1 MAPILLGQAAVA
13 LLLSAGA
20 RVSPVGPSRLAHIG
34 MCDAEPAPDKT
45 AELLETT
52 GTAAAAAA
60 AAMPET
66 PPDKEWH
73 GTSLVPKIDDKQPD
87 PFGWASN
94 SKTQPTSVSL
104 AQKKY
109 RKVSQPAAAAPPKS
123 KGGTDDPFGW
133 ASESKMKAAAVKEA
147 AALTKTP
154 ASKANSG
161 IQPTQGAVSQGSKPS
176 DDPFGWASTSKSPFI
191 YNSKS
196 RPMAADVIVDPPPK
210 AKQAAS
216 GPAKAPT
223 QLEAPP
229 SGDLEERVAAAR
241 LAHENAIDKRAL
253 ELAQTAIE
261 EYFANVIDEAELN
274 RRKTAAREQASAY
287 FGDSEQLDSAN
298 VDYRAA
304 KAARAEAEEAFAD
317 AEKKLAEATKE
328 ETVAIRRVEQ
338 ALQAIRS

>member
-1 MAPILLGQAAVA
+1 M
-13 LLLSAGA
+13 
-20 RVSPVGPSRLAHIG
+20 
-34 MCDAEPAPDKT
+34 
-45 AELLETT
+45 
-52 GTAAAAAA
+52 
-60 AAMPET
+60 
-66 PPDKEWH
+66 
-73 GTSLVPKIDDKQPD
+73 PKIDDKQPD

-147 AALTKTP
+147 AALTKTLP
-154 ASKANSG
+154 RRANSG

-216 GPAKAPT
+216 EPCKGT
-223 QLEAPP
+223 N
-229 SGDLEERVAAAR
+229 SAR
-241 LAHENAIDKRAL
+241 GTTIW
-253 ELAQTAIE
+253 
-261 EYFANVIDEAELN
+261 
-274 RRKTAAREQASAY
+274 
-287 FGDSEQLDSAN
+287 
-298 VDYRAA
+298 
-304 KAARAEAEEAFAD
+304 
-317 AEKKLAEATKE
+317 
-328 ETVAIRRVEQ
+328 
-338 ALQAIRS
+338 